1 MSNHS
6 VHIDNQSKKVSKL
19 IKRFSP
25 FLKKFHYDGFREN
38 KGMNLWTF
46 TLKFPDYTFRIIFG
60 EKNDKWKA
68 KIFVY
73 WKAVTSTPTL
83 GAGKDFEH
91 IIGPYNNI
99 LELIKSIG
107 KKLENNPIMG
117 EHLYNDDSKL
127 NMDAEAMPLLKKLKK
142 YGKKLESINDVHFN
156 DLKRIYKHI
165 KNLPE
170 DKLLDYCRIKNQ
182 DEADKQGFL
191 LDLQKVNKIDFYLAM
206 GNMGHIDK

>member
-1 MSNHS
+1 MNSNS
-6 VHIDNQSKKVSKL
+6 FHIDNQSKKIGKL

-25 FLKKFHYDGFREN
+25 FLKKFHFDGFKEK
-38 KGMNLWTF
+38 KGMNLWPF

-73 WKAVTSTPTL
+73 WKSKTDVPTL
-83 GAGKDFEH
+83 GAGKDFEY
-91 IIGPYNNI
+91 IIGPYSNVI
-99 LELIKSIG
+99 ELIKSIE

-117 EHLYNDDSKL
+117 EHLYNDDSEL
-127 NMDAEAMPLLKKLKK
+127 NMDMESMSLLKKLKE
-142 YGKKLESINDVHFN
+142 YGPKLDLIKDVYFD
-156 DLKRIYKHI
+156 DLKKIYKHI

-170 DKLLDYCRIKNQ
+170 NKLLDYCRIKNKR
-182 DEADKQGFL
+182 EADKQDFL

-206 GNMGHIDK
+206 GDMGHINK